1 MGRFFCQI
9 KEGFM
14 NYLFTFL
21 EGIASFISPCIL
33 PLLPVYISYFAGKDE
48 KKVSKAVI
56 NSIGFVIGFSVV
68 FILLGVFAST
78 FGNFISNKIQ
88 YLKIIFGIIIILLGL
103 NYMEIINIKILNY
116 SSGINRKY
124 DNLNLIKS
132 ILFGIIFSVSYTPC
146 VGTFLS
152 SSLLLITSEN
162 SFMQGI
168 ILMSLFSLGLGLP
181 FIISAFLIEK
191 MKNVFDIIKNNYK
204 IIKIFS
210 GVLLIFMGVYMIFF
224 V

>member
-1 MGRFFCQI
+1 
-9 KEGFM
+9 M

>member
-1 MGRFFCQI
+1 
-9 KEGFM
+9 
-14 NYLFTFL
+14 
-21 EGIASFISPCIL
+21 
-33 PLLPVYISYFAGKDE
+33 
-48 KKVSKAVI
+48 
-56 NSIGFVIGFSVV
+56 
-68 FILLGVFAST
+68 
-78 FGNFISNKIQ
+78 
-88 YLKIIFGIIIILLGL
+88 
-103 NYMEIINIKILNY
+103 MEIINIKILNY

>member
-1 MGRFFCQI
+1 
-9 KEGFM
+9 M

-162 SFMQGI
+162 SFMQWI